1 MYCHTL
7 FQTGMRRSRH
17 MGIGYRGKS
26 EMNEHKTRQPPDTSM
41 KADRTPKRKK
51 GRLSADIQ
59 YKLGQQLRAM
69 YTDVVNQG
77 VPDQFAELIQRLDK
91 RDEK

>member
-1 MYCHTL
+1 
-7 FQTGMRRSRH
+7 
-17 MGIGYRGKS
+17 
-26 EMNEHKTRQPPDTSM
+26 MNDKMRQPPDTSM
-41 KADRTPKRKK
+41 KADTAKRKK

-69 YTDVVNQG
+69 YTDVVNEG
-77 VPDQFAELIQRLDK
+77 VPDQFAELLQRLDK

>member
-1 MYCHTL
+1 
-7 FQTGMRRSRH
+7 
-17 MGIGYRGKS
+17 
-26 EMNEHKTRQPPDTSM
+26 MNDKMRQPPDTSM
-41 KADRTPKRKK
+41 KADKTRRRK

-69 YTDVVNQG
+69 YTDVVNEG

>member
-1 MYCHTL
+1 MPPGAL
-7 FQTGMRRSRH
+7 GS
-17 MGIGYRGKS
+17 RGKG
-26 EMNEHKTRQPPDTSM
+26 EMNDKTRQPPDMSM
-41 KADRTPKRKK
+41 KAEKVKRKK

-69 YTDVVNQG
+69 YTDVVNEG
-77 VPDQFAELIQRLDK
+77 VPDQFAELIQRLEQ

>member
-1 MYCHTL
+1 
-7 FQTGMRRSRH
+7 
-17 MGIGYRGKS
+17 
-26 EMNEHKTRQPPDTSM
+26 MNDKMRQPPDNTMST
-41 KADRTPKRKK
+41 DRAKRKK

-69 YTDVVNQG
+69 YTDVVNEG
-77 VPDQFAELIQRLDK
+77 VPDQFAELLQRLDK

>member
-1 MYCHTL
+1 
-7 FQTGMRRSRH
+7 
-17 MGIGYRGKS
+17 
-26 EMNEHKTRQPPDTSM
+26 MNEKMRQPPDTSM
-41 KADRTPKRKK
+41 SMRADKMKRKK

-69 YTDVVNQG
+69 YTDVVNEG

>member
-1 MYCHTL
+1 
-7 FQTGMRRSRH
+7 
-17 MGIGYRGKS
+17 
-26 EMNEHKTRQPPDTSM
+26 MNDKMRQPPDNPM
-41 KADRTPKRKK
+41 NADRTKRKK

-69 YTDVVNQG
+69 YTDVVNEG

>member
-1 MYCHTL
+1 
-7 FQTGMRRSRH
+7 
-17 MGIGYRGKS
+17 
-26 EMNEHKTRQPPDTSM
+26 MNDKMRQPPETSM
-41 KADRTPKRKK
+41 RADRTKRKK

-69 YTDVVNQG
+69 YTDVVNEG

>member
-1 MYCHTL
+1 
-7 FQTGMRRSRH
+7 
-17 MGIGYRGKS
+17 
-26 EMNEHKTRQPPDTSM
+26 MNDKMRQPPDTSM
-41 KADRTPKRKK
+41 KADNTKRKK

-69 YTDVVNQG
+69 YTDVVNEG
-77 VPDQFAELIQRLDK
+77 VPDQFADLLQRLDK

>member
-1 MYCHTL
+1 
-7 FQTGMRRSRH
+7 
-17 MGIGYRGKS
+17 
-26 EMNEHKTRQPPDTSM
+26 MNDKIRQPPDTSM
-41 KADRTPKRKK
+41 KAEKLKRKK

-69 YTDVVNQG
+69 YTDVVNEG
-77 VPDQFAELIQRLDK
+77 VPDQFTELIQRLDK

>member
-1 MYCHTL
+1 
-7 FQTGMRRSRH
+7 
-17 MGIGYRGKS
+17 
-26 EMNEHKTRQPPDTSM
+26 MNDKMRQPPDTSM
-41 KADRTPKRKK
+41 RADRTKRGKK
-51 GRLSADIQ
+51 GRLTADIQ

-69 YTDVVNQG
+69 YTDVVNEG

>member
-1 MYCHTL
+1 
-7 FQTGMRRSRH
+7 
-17 MGIGYRGKS
+17 
-26 EMNEHKTRQPPDTSM
+26 MNDKMRQPPDTSM
-41 KADRTPKRKK
+41 RADKTKRKK

-69 YTDVVNQG
+69 YTDVVNEG

-91 RDEK
+91 RDGK

>member
-1 MYCHTL
+1 
-7 FQTGMRRSRH
+7 
-17 MGIGYRGKS
+17 
-26 EMNEHKTRQPPDTSM
+26 MNENKTRQPPDASM
-41 KADRTPKRKK
+41 KADRTKRKK

-91 RDEK
+91 RDQK

>member
-1 MYCHTL
+1 
-7 FQTGMRRSRH
+7 
-17 MGIGYRGKS
+17 
-26 EMNEHKTRQPPDTSM
+26 MNDKMRQPPETSM
-41 KADRTPKRKK
+41 RADRAKRKK

-69 YTDVVNQG
+69 YTDVVNEG
-77 VPDQFAELIQRLDK
+77 VPDQLAELIQRLDK

>member
-1 MYCHTL
+1 MPPV
-7 FQTGMRRSRH
+7 S
-17 MGIGYRGKS
+17 IGHRGTS
-26 EMNEHKTRQPPDTSM
+26 EMNDKMMRQPPDTSM
-41 KADRTPKRKK
+41 KGERMKRKK

-69 YTDVVNQG
+69 YTDVVNEG

>member
-1 MYCHTL
+1 MNDK
-7 FQTGMRRSRH
+7 MR
-17 MGIGYRGKS
+17 
-26 EMNEHKTRQPPDTSM
+26 QPDTSM
-41 KADRTPKRKK
+41 KGERTKRKK

-69 YTDVVNQG
+69 YTDVVNEG

>member
-1 MYCHTL
+1 
-7 FQTGMRRSRH
+7 
-17 MGIGYRGKS
+17 
-26 EMNEHKTRQPPDTSM
+26 MNEKMRQPPETSM
-41 KADRTPKRKK
+41 RADRTKRKK

-69 YTDVVNQG
+69 YTDVVNEG

>member
-1 MYCHTL
+1 
-7 FQTGMRRSRH
+7 
-17 MGIGYRGKS
+17 
-26 EMNEHKTRQPPDTSM
+26 MNEKMRQPPDTSM
-41 KADRTPKRKK
+41 RVDKTKRRK

-69 YTDVVNQG
+69 YTDVVNEG
-77 VPDQFAELIQRLDK
+77 VPNQFAELIQRLDK

>member
-1 MYCHTL
+1 
-7 FQTGMRRSRH
+7 
-17 MGIGYRGKS
+17 
-26 EMNEHKTRQPPDTSM
+26 MNEKMRQPPDTSM
-41 KADRTPKRKK
+41 RADKTKRRK

-69 YTDVVNQG
+69 YTDVVNEG
-77 VPDQFAELIQRLDK
+77 VPNQFAELIQRLDK

>member
-1 MYCHTL
+1 
-7 FQTGMRRSRH
+7 
-17 MGIGYRGKS
+17 
-26 EMNEHKTRQPPDTSM
+26 MNDKMRQPPDMSM
-41 KADRTPKRKK
+41 RADRTKRKK

-69 YTDVVNQG
+69 YTDVVNEG

>member
-1 MYCHTL
+1 
-7 FQTGMRRSRH
+7 
-17 MGIGYRGKS
+17 
-26 EMNEHKTRQPPDTSM
+26 MNDKMRQPPETSM
-41 KADRTPKRKK
+41 RADRTKRKK

-69 YTDVVNQG
+69 YTDVVNEG

-91 RDEK
+91 RDDK

>member
-1 MYCHTL
+1 
-7 FQTGMRRSRH
+7 
-17 MGIGYRGKS
+17 
-26 EMNEHKTRQPPDTSM
+26 MNDKIRQPPDTSM
-41 KADRTPKRKK
+41 TENTKRKK

-69 YTDVVNQG
+69 YTDVVNEG
-77 VPDQFAELIQRLDK
+77 VPDQFSELIQRLEK